1 MKRFLAL
8 VMAMMLLLQTGSSL
22 AEAVIG
28 ETYEVVSDPVGLS
41 MYHTVT
47 FTADGEDVSTIF
59 VADGAKMESLPEAP
73 VLEGKVFLGW
83 YDRNRAFTVD
93 TIVDQEKEIR
103 AIYRTIDS
111 VLEEK
116 KAAADFHY
124 IQAGDYA
131 TVEIFGTHKAN
142 QVPSAEKRDQVGG
155 LENILDAWTV
165 SGLKNDTD
173 LTVEAVVTALPENG
187 VLSAYSVENDA
198 VFQLVATDLSI
209 GDIVTFDLSMK
220 GADGIA
226 FVIEDTSEENVEVE
240 GTLYANDTLYLS
252 GKVPGNGVIDVQP
265 VTVTIDGEEVLAAYD
280 IRIYASEKQRA
291 KGKTWQPSD
300 QKVTVHFFDE
310 AFTGTL
316 NIYHVENETSEY
328 VTTVEAQDGWVAFEA
343 DHFSTYAVTR
353 TLEKTMTIG
362 GNTYHITIAY
372 DQNAGIP
379 EGAELSVEEVS
390 TEEYLAETATVL
402 ECGDEDEIFYTKFLN
417 ISIMY
422 QNEIIEPNTPVEVTV
437 ELLDV
442 EDGAQALEV
451 VHFSDIGAQKLDSQ
465 VEEDGVITF
474 VTDSFSTFGFTS
486 VLRALLSWTSDN
498 SSYTLQSF
506 PDLRTDAA
514 PQTFAAPQ
522 SASLRSRAG
531 CTELDV
537 SVEEGM
543 EVLNAYQVPSAL
555 GSMQNPLYVKVQT
568 NLELAER
575 ESVAVYSVQDGE
587 VVEFLGEGEDVSV
600 SLGSSDRFAVV
611 KDSGYRRKTFELGD
625 VELDGMMPKAA
636 EANAADVTGEYEGFY
651 FSASGDEPAESGDE
665 ETPPPEELPY
675 RIVAAYDISI
685 MDGENDYQPDEE
697 HPVEVGIT
705 CGDLSDN
712 GMLALWHVRDDGSM
726 EQVTVFT
733 VEEHTICFTAT
744 GFSVYVVVEMPE
756 PVVYGETP
764 EIIADLTS
772 SRGVE
777 GFYLSL
783 YHLIDN
789 SNTIYNTFFVTST
802 LGNNVLLESENQSEA
817 AVWCF
822 EPVEGTTDQFTICTR
837 IGDVKKYI
845 RQVSANNNNVTLS
858 DSGTIFVVS
867 ITNNGLFIIKHA
879 SEDRW
884 LQHSGSGRGIRFYTD
899 IKNVPNSR
907 FTLTYA
913 SEASTEKDPYG
924 LDGKSYGIMNRK
936 SDISA
941 YGMMSDETTSGN
953 NRWRAAK
960 EMLIRTD
967 PMNQSNTLYVARDS
981 DLAMWTFHAIEND
994 LYYLTL
1000 DGQYLRIDENGW
1012 LTMVDEP
1019 DANCRIR
1026 AVPGT
1031 RNQAGQIRLIGEAA
1045 KKAITLTNDY
1055 KGFNAT
1061 NSNDSNAWHYLVEYS
1076 VYSEEDFVRY
1086 SAHKVSVSDRVNVAN
1101 GQQVI
1106 IYTRVWNETEKKY
1119 EFFAIDHNGDAT
1131 LCYESGDSLVWI
1143 GTQINTLLWNFTE
1156 YYRPGTTTPNGYYE
1170 LQNAYSG
1177 NYIAPQINNGQ
1188 IFAGRAIG
1196 INLNGRLYGDY
1207 YTSILSWDDSHYDYA
1222 GYKVENGKIVSCPMS
1237 QADTFYFAVM
1247 DLTEHTLTPVDT
1259 VDHVAQGLT
1268 MKIIDHPSRE
1278 FMSGILENN
1287 AGGMGTNLQQ
1297 GILSTEISDDHSGYP
1312 KTASGNHSLGE
1323 LYSGATPVNHL
1334 FIRSIYEGTGYY
1346 QYDSSENFAELN
1358 GSNFTVYRE
1367 LGSVKNPGNTHSHGQ
1382 FMPFNTLT
1390 GNVHPDNPYNM
1401 TDIYGNNLSENDP
1414 RKYEPLFAYSEADDP
1429 HFAMEVTGRFMQ
1441 PPNGHDA
1448 WGHDII
1454 FEFVGDDD
1462 FWLYVDGELVIDL
1475 GGIHSAVPGSVNYS
1489 TGDVYVNG
1497 THTTLKDLFYN
1508 NYKKR
1513 GHSDAEAQ
1521 AYVDGIFKEK
1531 TVNGRTCH
1539 VFNDYSSH
1547 IVRIFYMER
1556 GAGASNLRMRFNL
1569 ATVTPGQVLLTKEI
1583 TGTVKQDFASV
1594 RFPFQIYYKTAESDT
1609 YELLR
1614 QEPTGEINSQWRVVY
1629 YNTSTKVD
1637 FEDSVTVNGVTY
1649 DNVFYLKPG
1658 QTAAI
1663 KFPDNTISYYVK
1675 ECGVD
1680 SSIYDHVYING
1691 VETEGETPSGA
1702 TVTKTFESSPAAP
1715 EERARIAFSNHVD
1728 PSQLR
1733 TLTITKRLFD
1743 ASGTEITTDDT
1754 GFTVRLR
1761 LGEELAYYNQGDY
1774 YIRDANGNYCRFNP
1788 STQKFES
1795 IGMQDFGSL
1804 TDDQLIQVTFRTSP
1818 SGAVSKLPA
1827 GHSIEVRGL
1836 MVGTRFMVEE
1846 ENHDLPIGYG
1856 KRVWT
1861 EGDTTYNGYKR
1872 IEGSYLV
1879 DEGDTQNSGTI
1890 RDNSNPK
1897 IEVHNQR
1904 GWGIRADKVWSDA
1917 DFMLSHDDIY
1927 FAVYVNDQLLE
1938 GSVRRIDA
1946 YNYTTYFFPVLES
1959 GASFSDYKVYE
1970 VRLTDPV
1977 IEADGTVSFSG
1988 IEKVEPSDTIT
1999 INGVRLNGEAETG
2012 LSYAPSYAQ
2021 GSETALEGS
2030 GAVRTDTVTNMRIG
2044 GLRIIKTDDHNEAL
2058 HDAVF
2063 VLKRNEESLGTFT
2076 SAADGL
2082 VTTVYLQ
2089 DGVYLLEEVKT
2100 PTGYAAIND
2109 SISITVSN
2117 GTFSVSADETD
2128 GYEYNSSSQTLSIRN
2143 VPYTLTAIKID
2154 TANNSPLENAHFALY
2169 RQVMGSGGRMR
2180 KDYYPIEG
2188 YEDLVSD
2195 ENGQIPGIDQSL
2207 AAGSYYLTETQAPDG
2222 YELPTPVNEVLFT
2235 IGETGK
2241 ITVENGTGYMGWVEK
2256 QKNACTIMVPNGK
2269 SPNANLT
2276 IEKIVGGDFGDRTQQ
2291 FTFTLVSVDGE
2302 EPAAEY
2308 KWTKPAADQ
2317 TEISGTIC
2325 SGETFTLAHGESII
2339 ITLPKNKNIQLREE
2353 NQYYTA
2359 TWKKDND
2366 PIESSSSSGNSTMT
2380 ISLNTDTTITVEN
2393 ILNPAAPTDYRTNM
2407 VPYLMMLL
2415 AGGFLLLIRRKRSAG
2430 KGGGSFDD

>member
-1 MKRFLAL
+1 MKRFLAF
-8 VMAMMLLLQTGSSL
+8 VIAMMMLVQTGSSL
-22 AEAVIG
+22 AEAVTDG
-28 ETYEVVSDPVGLS
+28 TYEAVSEPVGLS
-41 MYHTVT
+41 MYHIVT

-59 VADGAKMESLPEAP
+59 VVDGAKMESLPEAP
-73 VLEGKVFLGW
+73 VLDGKAFLGW
-83 YDRNRAFTVD
+83 YDQNRAFTVD
-93 TIVDQEKEIR
+93 TIIDQEKEIQ
-103 AIYRTIDS
+103 AVYKTIDS
-111 VLEEK
+111 TLEAK
-116 KAAADFHY
+116 KAAADFHF

-131 TVEIFGTHKAN
+131 TVEIFGTHKAD

-155 LENILDAWTV
+155 LENIVDAWTV

-173 LTVEAVVTALPENG
+173 LTVEAVVTALPEDG

-198 VFQLVATDLSI
+198 VFQLAATDLSI

-252 GKVPGNGVIDVQP
+252 GKVPCNGVIDVQP

-362 GNTYHITIAY
+362 GNTYHITVAY

-379 EGAELSVEEVS
+379 KGAELAVEEVS

-402 ECGDEDEIFYTKFLN
+402 ECGAEDEIFYTKFLD

-422 QNEIIEPNTPVEVTV
+422 QGEIIEPKTSVKVTV

-451 VHFSDIGAQKLDSQ
+451 VHFSDIGAQKVDSQ
-465 VEEDGVITF
+465 VDEGGVVTF
-474 VTDSFSTFGFTS
+474 ATDSFSIFGFTS

-506 PDLRTDAA
+506 PDLRTAA

-522 SASLRSRAG
+522 RASLRSRSG
-531 CTELDV
+531 CAELDV
-537 SVEEGM
+537 AVEEGI
-543 EVLNAYQVPSAL
+543 EVLNAYQVPSTL
-555 GSMQNPLYVKVQT
+555 GDLQNPLYVKVQT
-568 NLELAER
+568 VVDLAER
-575 ESVAVYSVQDGE
+575 ESVAVYSVKDGE
-587 VVEFLGEGEDVSV
+587 VVDFLAEGEDVSV
-600 SLGSSDRFAVV
+600 CLGNNDSFAVV
-611 KDSGYRRKTFELGD
+611 KDSGYRQKTFELGD
-625 VELDGMMPKAA
+625 VELNGMMPKAA
-636 EANAADVTGEYEGFY
+636 EASAENVTGQYEAFDITHSEG
-651 FSASGDEPAESGDE
+651 GPEESGD
-665 ETPPPEELPY
+665 EELPY

-685 MDGENDYQPDEE
+685 MDGNNEYQPDEE

-705 CGDLSDN
+705 CDDLSDH
-712 GMLALWHVRDDGSM
+712 GLLALWHIRDDGSM
-726 EQVTVFT
+726 EPVTAFT
-733 VEEHTICFTAT
+733 VEESTIRFTAA

-756 PVVYGETP
+756 PVVYGDTP

-783 YHLIDN
+783 YRPIGNN
-789 SNTIYNTFFVTST
+789 SPIYNTFFVTST
-802 LGNNVLLESENQSEA
+802 LGNNVLVEDTDQSVA
-817 AVWCF
+817 AVWYF
-822 EPVEGTTDQFTICTR
+822 EPVEGTTNQFTICTK
-837 IGDVKKYI
+837 IGDEKKYI
-845 RQVSANNNNVTLS
+845 RQVSANNNNITLS
-858 DSGTIFVVS
+858 DNGTIFVVS
-867 ITNNGLFIIKHA
+867 IASNGLFEIKHA
-879 SEDRW
+879 SEERY
-884 LQHSGSGRGIRFYTD
+884 LQHSGSGGGIRFYTD
-899 IKNVPNSR
+899 NKNKPNSQ

-913 SEASTEKDPYG
+913 SEASAEKDPYG
-924 LDGKSYGIMNRK
+924 LDGKTYGIMNRK
-936 SDISA
+936 NEISA
-941 YGMMSDETTSGN
+941 YGMMSDVVNSGKL
-953 NRWRAAK
+953 AAK

-967 PMNQSNTLYVARDS
+967 PMNQSNTLYVAKNS

-994 LYYLTL
+994 LYYLTVN
-1000 DGQYLRIDENGW
+1000 GQYLRIDANGS
-1012 LTMVDEP
+1012 LTLADEP
-1019 DANCRIR
+1019 DEKCQIR
-1026 AVPGT
+1026 VIPGT
-1031 RNQAGQIRLIGEAA
+1031 GSNAGKVCLLGKTTHSSISLADNN
-1045 KKAITLTNDY
+1045 TSFSTNA
-1055 KGFNAT
+1055 NT
-1061 NSNDSNAWHYLVEYS
+1061 TSSNAWQNLVEYS
-1076 VYSEEDFVRY
+1076 VYSEDDFVQY
-1086 SAHKVSVSDRVNVAN
+1086 SAHKVSVSDSVNVAN
-1101 GQQVI
+1101 GKQVI

-1119 EFFAIDHNGDAT
+1119 EFFAIDHNGDV
-1131 LCYESGDSLVWI
+1131 LPCYESGDSLLWI

-1156 YYRPGTTTPNGYYE
+1156 YYRPGTTVPNGYYE

-1188 IFAGRAIG
+1188 IFKDGTIG

-1207 YTSILSWDDSHYDYA
+1207 FTSILSWDDSHYDYA
-1222 GYKVENGKIVSCPMS
+1222 GYKVENGKIVSCPMA

-1259 VDHVAQGLT
+1259 VDHNALGLT
-1268 MKIIDHPSRE
+1268 MKMIDCPTRE
-1278 FMSGILENN
+1278 YMSGILGNN
-1287 AGGMGTNLQQ
+1287 DGGMGTTLHQ
-1297 GILSTEISDDHSGYP
+1297 GLLSTEIPGDGAGYP
-1312 KTASGNHSLGE
+1312 TTSVNRSLSE
-1323 LYSGATPVNHL
+1323 IYSNAVPVNHL
-1334 FIRSIYEGTGYY
+1334 FIRSIYEGSGYF
-1346 QYDSSENFAELN
+1346 QFDSSENFAELN

-1367 LGSVKNPGNTHSHGQ
+1367 LGAMNGNGPTRTHGQ

-1390 GNVHPDNPYNM
+1390 GNVNQRNPYNL
-1401 TDIYGNNLSENDP
+1401 TDIYGNSLSDNNP
-1414 RKYEPLFAYSEADDP
+1414 RKYEPLFDLGEAEDY
-1429 HFAMEVTGRFMQ
+1429 HFAMEITGRFMQ

-1508 NYKKR
+1508 NYKNR
-1513 GHSDAEAQ
+1513 GHSAAEARE
-1521 AYVDGIFKEK
+1521 YVDGIFQEK
-1531 TVNGRTCH
+1531 TVNGKTCY
-1539 VFNDYSSH
+1539 VFKDYSAH
-1547 IVRIFYMER
+1547 TVRIFYMER
-1556 GAGASNLRMRFNL
+1556 GGGASNLRMRFNL

-1583 TGTVKQDFASV
+1583 AGTVKQDFASV
-1594 RFPFQIYYKTAESDT
+1594 RFPFQIYYKTEGSET

-1614 QEPTGEINSQWRVVY
+1614 QEVTSGIDAQWRAVY

-1637 FEDSVTVNGVTY
+1637 FEDSVTINGVTY

-1663 KFPDNTISYYVK
+1663 KFPEHTISYYVK

-1680 SSIYDHVYING
+1680 SSIYDHVYIND

-1702 TVTKTFESSPAAP
+1702 TVTKIFESSPAAP

-1743 ASGTEITTDDT
+1743 ASGTEITSEQDDT

-1761 LGEELAYYNQGDY
+1761 LGEELAYYNHGEY
-1774 YIRDANGNYCRFNP
+1774 YVKDASGNYCRFNP
-1788 STQKFES
+1788 DMQEFES
-1795 IGMQDFGSL
+1795 IGVHDFDSL
-1804 TDDQLIQVTFRTSP
+1804 TDEQLLQVTFRTSP
-1818 SGAVSKLPA
+1818 SGAASKLPA

-1836 MVGTRFMVEE
+1836 MVGTRFQVDEE
-1846 ENHDLPIGYG
+1846 DYDLPIGYG

-1927 FAVYVNDQLLE
+1927 FAVYVNDQLLD
-1938 GSVRRIDA
+1938 GSVHKIDA
-1946 YNYTTYFFPVLES
+1946 YNYTTYFFPSLES

-1970 VRLTDPV
+1970 VILTDPV
-1977 IEADGTVSFSG
+1977 TAADGTISYSG
-1988 IEKVEPSDTIT
+1988 IQKVETSDTIT
-1999 INGVRLNGEAETG
+1999 INGVRMDGTPETG

-2021 GSETALEGS
+2021 GSETDLPGES
-2030 GAVRTDTVTNMRIG
+2030 GAMRTDTVTNMRIG
-2044 GLRIIKTDDHNEAL
+2044 GLRIIKTDDQNEAL
-2058 HDAVF
+2058 PGAVF
-2063 VLKRNEESLGTFT
+2063 ILKQNENSLGTFT

-2089 DGVYLLEEVKT
+2089 DGVYTLEEIKT
-2100 PTGYAAIND
+2100 PKGYAAIND
-2109 SISITVSN
+2109 SFQITVSN
-2117 GTFSVSADETD
+2117 GTFDVRADKSE
-2128 GYEYNSSSQTLSIRN
+2128 GFEYNSSSQTLSIRN
-2143 VPYTLTAIKID
+2143 VPYTLTAMKID
-2154 TANNSPLENAHFALY
+2154 AADHSPLENAHFALY
-2169 RQVMGSGGRMR
+2169 RQVMGSGGQPR

-2188 YEDLVSD
+2188 HEDLVSD
-2195 ENGQIPGIDQSL
+2195 ADGMIPEITQLL
-2207 AAGSYYLTETQAPDG
+2207 AAGSYYLTETQAPDE
-2222 YELPTPVNEVLFT
+2222 YELPEPVNEVLFT
-2235 IGETGK
+2235 IGETGR
-2241 ITVENGTGYMGWVEK
+2241 ITVQSGTGYMGWVE
-2256 QKNACTIMVPNGK
+2256 QQENACTIMVPNGK
-2269 SPNANLT
+2269 TPNADLT
-2276 IEKIVGGDFGDRTQQ
+2276 IEKIVSGDLGDRTQP
-2291 FTFTLVSVDGE
+2291 FTFTLAAVDGE
-2302 EPAAEY
+2302 ENGTEY
-2308 KWTKPAADQ
+2308 AWVKTAADQ
-2317 TEISGTIC
+2317 TETSGFIH
-2325 SGETFTLAHGESII
+2325 SGETFTLADGEFIV
-2339 ITLPKNKNIQLREE
+2339 ITLPKNKNIELREE

-2359 TWKKDND
+2359 SWKEGSN
-2366 PIESSSSSGNSTMT
+2366 PIASSSASGHSTVT
-2380 ISLNTDTTITVEN
+2380 VSLNTNTTITVEN
-2393 ILNPAAPTDYRTNM
+2393 NLKAVAPTDYRANRI
-2407 VPYLMMLL
+2407 PYLLMLL
-2415 AGGFLLLIRRKRSAG
+2415 AGSLLLLLRRRHGSK
-2430 KGGGSFDD
+2430 KGGGSFDA